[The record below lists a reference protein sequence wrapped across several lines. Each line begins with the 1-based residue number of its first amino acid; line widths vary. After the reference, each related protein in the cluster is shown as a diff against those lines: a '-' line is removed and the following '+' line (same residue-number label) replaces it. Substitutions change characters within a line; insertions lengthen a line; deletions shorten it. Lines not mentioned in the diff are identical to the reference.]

1 VSWDFGVTEKKQA
14 RLHMADPQST
24 GATQQAQPLLGPLIV
39 LSGPSGTGKSTVLK
53 RLLVESALPLHVSV
67 SATTR
72 SPRPGEVEG
81 VHYYFWT
88 REQFEEESKAGAFLE
103 SAEVF
108 GRCYGTLRR
117 EVEPFRQR
125 GYGVILDIDVQ
136 GAAQVRRLCPDAVLV
151 FLRTS
156 SLQTYEQ
163 RLRQRGT
170 EDEETIQ
177 RRLAGGLRELAQ
189 AGEYDY
195 QVVNDDLDAA
205 VAQLRAIVER
215 LFQGREHA
223 G

>member
-1 VSWDFGVTEKKQA
+1 
-14 RLHMADPQST
+14 MADPQST
-24 GATQQAQPLLGPLIV
+24 EANPTARAFLGPLIV

-53 RLLVESALPLHVSV
+53 RLLAKNDRPLHLSV

-72 SPRPGEVEG
+72 MPRPGEIDG
-81 VHYYFWT
+81 VHYYFWS
-88 REQFEEESKAGAFLE
+88 REQFEEEQRAGAFLE
-103 SAEVF
+103 WADVF
-108 GRCYGTLRR
+108 GCYYGTLRC
-117 EVEPFRQR
+117 EVEPFRKR
-125 GYGVILDIDVQ
+125 GCGVILDIDVQ
-136 GAAQVRRLCPDAVLV
+136 GAAQVRKLCADAVSV

-170 EDEETIQ
+170 EDEATIQ
-177 RRLAGGLRELAQ
+177 RRLAGGRRELAR
-189 AGEYDY
+189 AGEYHY

-205 VAQLRAIVER
+205 VARLRAIVDR